1 MTYYFPTKEE
11 LTEYFNGKTEKV
23 FVHYFNI
30 ATFFLK
36 KEELLTLSV
45 EQRQDFFV
53 AKMKRLPDE
62 AKQLYYTKLTE
73 LVEAKFLN
81 QDGFGFKLS
90 SDGSMSNSVYYLK
103 DVLASGNVELISLAR
118 QYCDKEELHQAVFFL
133 TVEQKEKLKSI
144 VVFLNNQ
151 GESNNH
157 DLH

>member
-11 LTEYFNGKTEKV
+11 LIKYFNGKTEKV

-36 KEELLTLSV
+36 KEELLELPV
-45 EQRQDFFV
+45 DQRQDFFV
-53 AKMKRLPDE
+53 AKMKKLPDE

-73 LVEAKFLN
+73 LVKAKVLN

-90 SDGSMSNSVYYLK
+90 IDGCMPNSIYYLK
-103 DVLASGNVELISLAR
+103 DILASGNVELISLAR
-118 QYCDKEELHQAVFFL
+118 QYCDKEELQQASSFL
-133 TVEQKEKLKSI
+133 TVEQKEKLMSI
-144 VVFLNNQ
+144 VVFLNNK
-151 GESNNH
+151 GESNH